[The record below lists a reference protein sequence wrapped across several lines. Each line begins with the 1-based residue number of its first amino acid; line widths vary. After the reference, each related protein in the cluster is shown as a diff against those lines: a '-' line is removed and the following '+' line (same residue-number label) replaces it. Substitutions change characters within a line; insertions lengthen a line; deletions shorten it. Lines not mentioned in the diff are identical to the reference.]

1 MERKKSETEFNS
13 PNKPK
18 KLPTQGLAA
27 ILDTTKGEY
36 DYLQKAR
43 DGLHTRVGILIALLA
58 ALVSAAFVIEM
69 PGLIE
74 LFKDSL
80 IIAHLRLLSLAA
92 LLASFLMALINYVR
106 IFLARDYYVFS
117 YAIFTGFSSEEVA
130 EFSDEELI
138 MLIYKE
144 YAKCISHNENIFDKT
159 IKHFNVGN
167 KWLIATIICT
177 IISIII
183 SII

>member
-1 MERKKSETEFNS
+1 MTRKKSKVKFNTLD
-13 PNKPK
+13 KTK

-36 DYLQKAR
+36 EYLQKAR

-74 LFKDSL
+74 LFKNSL
-80 IIAHLRLLSLAA
+80 VIAHLRLLSLTT
-92 LLASFLMALINYVR
+92 LLVSFLMALINYVK
-106 IFLARDYYVFS
+106 IFFARDYYVFS
-117 YAIFTGFSSEEVA
+117 YEIFTGFSSDEIA
-130 EFSDEELI
+130 EFTDEELI
-138 MLIYKE
+138 MLMYKE
-144 YAKCISHNENIFDKT
+144 YAKCIFHNQNIFDKT
-159 IKHFNVGN
+159 IKYFNVGN